1 MVLRPSLLGSI
12 AATCVIAT
20 QAPWLDVPFVQQE
33 KAGCGAAAVAM
44 VVGYWAREYPA
55 LAEAARDSERINNL
69 LPASAR
75 GIRGRELKR
84 YMEERGFD
92 VYVFDGD
99 ISDLRQHSGKGR
111 PVVVCLGPRGA
122 KGPLHYAVVVG
133 VEDGAVWLNDSAR
146 GKLFRADLGRF
157 ETEWKATGHWAM
169 LAVPRQPPPQAPHPA
184 PAS

>member
-1 MVLRPSLLGSI
+1 MILRPSTLCCI
-12 AATCVIAT
+12 AAACAIAAQT
-20 QAPWLDVPFVQQE
+20 AWLDVPFVQQE

-44 VVGYWAREYPA
+44 VVGYWARESPA
-55 LAEAARDSERINNL
+55 LAEAAKDSERINDL

-92 VYVFDGD
+92 VYVFDGE
-99 ISDLRQHSGKGR
+99 ISDLRQHSEKGR
-111 PVVVCLGPRGA
+111 PVVVCLGPRGV

-146 GKLFRADLGRF
+146 GKLFRQDLGRF
-157 ETEWKATGHWAM
+157 EAEWKATGHWAM
-169 LAVPRQPPPQAPHPA
+169 LAVPRPTPMP
-184 PAS
+184 